1 MLSIA
6 IPEIHTGGDDDDDDG
21 GYYLLNIHLSQALS
35 QANLLTYF
43 ILFHPLSCSPFCYC
57 YLQQR

>member
-21 GYYLLNIHLSQALS
+21 GYYLLSLSAKSAPWKQS
-35 QANLLTYF
+35 SKKSLLQ
-43 ILFHPLSCSPFCYC
+43 ICL
-57 YLQQR
+57 YL